1 MVNLF
6 CERMIGG
13 CGRYFAL
20 PVSTGKDA
28 RHRRRAE
35 ILESSLRIRDNFD
48 KFPRCRFAK
57 SILENGTLAGFG
69 RCLNFCS
76 TEPGSATDRFGDK

>member
-1 MVNLF
+1 MVNLV

-20 PVSTGKDA
+20 PVSTGMDA
-28 RHRRRAE
+28 RHRAQ
-35 ILESSLRIRDNFD
+35 ILESSLRIRDKFD

-57 SILENGTLAGFG
+57 SILENGILAEFG

-76 TEPGSATDRFGDK
+76 AEPGSATDRFGDK